1 MIDLEKIRKLAEDVA
16 SYNEYGQAMIFN
28 ELFALKKTPVDFVIR
43 KYTDQLESEINRMNS
58 SINSLQLMLAAYC
71 MRDTSELGKVC
82 RKHLYDSKAWG
93 GHDDSQFG
101 KMLEAEF
108 GNTKMIDS

>member
-1 MIDLEKIRKLAEDVA
+1 MIYLEKRKQQAKEVA

-43 KYTDQLESEINRMNS
+43 KYTDQLEGEINRMNS

-71 MRDTSELGKVC
+71 MRDTSELGKTS

-93 GHDDSQFG
+93 GHDGSPFG

-108 GNTKMIDS
+108 GNTKK